1 MKQNL
6 NKNCR
11 LGLLCAVATL
21 AVGAGNILA
30 QGFPGIGGLPGFG
43 GGTGGGGGGRGGN
56 STSVATAARVS
67 AVADEHSNSVIVSGS
82 EEQLKAI
89 EALIKQLD
97 TDVLDL
103 TELQVFTLKNADPDE
118 MAAVLTSIFPD
129 PTTNDTDNR
138 GGATVVT
145 GGGGGFGNR
154 GGGGGG
160 RGAPASTTS
169 SERTLKKGKVLAVA
183 DQRTRSIVVSA
194 AKQLMPQIAAM
205 VMQLDSNPAKKKKVR
220 IYTIENGN
228 VEDIGTA
235 LKSVYETSNTRST
248 TTTTGNNA
256 LTTRQNQS
264 TQNQSTTSGANFG
277 GGTGGGTGGR

>member
-6 NKNCR
+6 NRNSR
-11 LGLLCAVATL
+11 LGLFCAVATL

-82 EEQLKAI
+82 EDQLKAI

-103 TELQVFTLKNADPDE
+103 TELQVFALTNADPDE

-145 GGGGGFGNR
+145 GGVGGFGNR
-154 GGGGGG
+154 GGGG